1 MAALE
6 GWNGSE
12 RHGWHRF
19 SSRGFCKV
27 TFRRGSHTASTSV
40 SGASMLALTAVRP
53 LAERRTMKSTVPD
66 VSVKMLTIAC
76 VSL

>member
-1 MAALE
+1 
-6 GWNGSE
+6 
-12 RHGWHRF
+12 
-19 SSRGFCKV
+19 
-27 TFRRGSHTASTSV
+27 
-40 SGASMLALTAVRP
+40 MLALTAVRP